1 MTITARGMMA
11 AMVWTFGLAGCVTA
25 EDAELLEEGGHDHE
39 ACGGETPDC
48 AVETTALASE
58 RHAGPPEDHIE
69 FSRRTSDL
77 MANTVFAALI
87 QEIDETT
94 PDNAD
99 EGSLSIG
106 LIFNDANRDMRL
118 VGTIDPLRDNDR
130 PSGAFERGA
139 LARAL
144 TGLET
149 TTVQRVSGRWY
160 YRRSLPLSNFREQC
174 AMCHAAFEG
183 LPATAWVGALML
195 RVPIAD

>member
-1 MTITARGMMA
+1 MTIMARGLTA
-11 AMVWTFGLAGCVTA
+11 AMVGAFGLAGCVTGDVA
-25 EDAELLEEGGHDHE
+25 PFEEGGHDE
-39 ACGGETPDC
+39 DACEGETRGC
-48 AVETTALASE
+48 WVESASRASE
-58 RHAGPPEDHIE
+58 RHEGPPEDAIE

-77 MANTVFAALI
+77 MASTVFAALI

-94 PDNAD
+94 PDNAG

-118 VGTIDPLRDNDR
+118 VGTIDPLRSDDR
-130 PSGAFERGA
+130 PRGAFEHGA
-139 LARAL
+139 LARAM

-149 TTVQRVSGRWY
+149 TAVQRVSGRWY

-195 RVPIAD
+195 RVPISD

>member
-1 MTITARGMMA
+1 MKIMVRATTA
-11 AMVWTFGLAGCVTA
+11 AMVAAWTLGGCVA
-25 EDAELLEEGGHDHE
+25 GDAAQFEGSGGDEVVCEGE
-39 ACGGETPDC
+39 APGC
-48 AVETTALASE
+48 AVDSTAQFRE
-58 RHAGPPEDHIE
+58 RRDGPSDEAIE

-94 PDNAD
+94 PDNVG

-106 LIFNDANRDMRL
+106 LIFNDGNRDMRL
-118 VGTIDPLRDNDR
+118 VGTIDPLSGNDR

-139 LARAL
+139 LTRAM

-149 TTVQRVSGRWY
+149 TAVQRVSGRWY

-183 LPATAWVGALML
+183 LEPTAWVGALML

>member
-1 MTITARGMMA
+1 MTTMVRGMTA
-11 AMVWTFGLAGCVTA
+11 AMVATLGLAGCATGELELFEESA
-25 EDAELLEEGGHDHE
+25 HDGDACE
-39 ACGGETPDC
+39 GETPGC
-48 AVETTALASE
+48 ALEAPAHVVD
-58 RHAGPPEDHIE
+58 RHGEPPEEAVE

-77 MANTVFAALI
+77 MASTLFAALI

-94 PDNAD
+94 PDNVG

-106 LIFNDANRDMRL
+106 LIFNDSNRDMRL
-118 VGTIDPLRDNDR
+118 VGTIDPLRSNDR

-139 LARAL
+139 LARAM

-149 TTVQRVSGRWY
+149 TAVQRVSGRWY

-174 AMCHAAFEG
+174 AMCHPAFEG
-183 LPATAWVGALML
+183 LAPTASVGALML

>member
-1 MTITARGMMA
+1 MKSMARGIVV
-11 AMVWTFGLAGCVTA
+11 AMVGTFGLAGCLTD
-25 EDAELLEEGGHDHE
+25 DAAPVEEGGHEEDACE
-39 ACGGETPDC
+39 AGTPGCPDESS
-48 AVETTALASE
+48 ARVIE
-58 RHAGPPEDHIE
+58 RHEGPSEDAVE

-94 PDNAD
+94 PDNAE

-118 VGTIDPLRDNDR
+118 VGTIDPLRHNDR
-130 PSGAFERGA
+130 PSGAFEQGA
-139 LARAL
+139 LARAM

-149 TTVQRVSGRWY
+149 TAVQRVSGRWY

-174 AMCHAAFEG
+174 AMCHDAFEG
-183 LPATAWVGALML
+183 MPATAWVGALML

>member
-1 MTITARGMMA
+1 MAIMVRATTA
-11 AMVWTFGLAGCVTA
+11 AMVATFMLGGCTT
-25 EDAELLEEGGHDHE
+25 EDVAPFEDSGGDQDACEEGAPGCALEETGQ
-39 ACGGETPDC
+39 
-48 AVETTALASE
+48 VLE
-58 RHAGPPEDHIE
+58 RREEPPEEAVE

-94 PDNAD
+94 PDNVG

-118 VGTIDPLRDNDR
+118 VGTIDPLRRNDR
-130 PSGAFERGA
+130 PNGAFEREA
-139 LARAL
+139 LARAM

-149 TTVQRVSGRWY
+149 TAVQRVSGRWY

-174 AMCHAAFEG
+174 AMCHPAFEG
-183 LPATAWVGALML
+183 LAPTEWVGALML
-195 RVPIAD
+195 RVPIDD

>member
-1 MTITARGMMA
+1 MTTTVRGMTA
-11 AMVWTFGLAGCVTA
+11 AMVATLGLAGCATGDLA
-25 EDAELLEEGGHDHE
+25 LFEESAHDGDACE
-39 ACGGETPDC
+39 GETPGC
-48 AVETTALASE
+48 AMEAPAQVLE
-58 RHAGPPEDHIE
+58 RRDEPPEEAIE

-77 MANTVFAALI
+77 MASTVFAALI

-94 PDNAD
+94 PDNVG

-106 LIFNDANRDMRL
+106 LIFNDSNRDMRL
-118 VGTIDPLRDNDR
+118 VGTIDPLRSNDR

-139 LARAL
+139 LARAM

-149 TTVQRVSGRWY
+149 TDVQRVGSRWY

-174 AMCHAAFEG
+174 AMCHPAFEG
-183 LPATAWVGALML
+183 LPPTAWVGALML

>member
-1 MTITARGMMA
+1 MTSMARGMMA
-11 AMVWTFGLAGCVTA
+11 AVVGTFGLAGCLTGDA
-25 EDAELLEEGGHDHE
+25 APFEESGQDEDACEE
-39 ACGGETPDC
+39 ATPGC
-48 AVETTALASE
+48 PESGARALE
-58 RHAGPPEDHIE
+58 RHGGPSEDAIA

-94 PDNAD
+94 PENAP

-118 VGTIDPLRDNDR
+118 VGTIDPLSDNDR
-130 PSGAFERGA
+130 PIGAFERGA
-139 LARAL
+139 LARAM

-149 TTVQRVSGRWY
+149 TAVQRVGGSWY

-174 AMCHAAFEG
+174 AMCHDAFEG
-183 LPATAWVGALML
+183 MPATEWVGALML
-195 RVPIAD
+195 RIPIAD